1 MNYAKPHYSSQDTT
15 PRQRRLQA
23 ERRFFIARFHEHV
36 GIILGALILGAGI
49 LALFF
54 FC

>member
-1 MNYAKPHYSSQDTT
+1 MNYAKRHYNSQDTT

-23 ERRFFIARFHEHV
+23 ERRLLIARFHEHV
-36 GIILGALILGAGI
+36 GIILGAGI